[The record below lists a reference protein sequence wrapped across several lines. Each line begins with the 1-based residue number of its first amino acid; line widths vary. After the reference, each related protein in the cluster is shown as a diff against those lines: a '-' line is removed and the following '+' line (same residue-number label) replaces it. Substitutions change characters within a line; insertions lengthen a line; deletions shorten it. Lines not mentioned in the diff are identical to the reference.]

1 MRMVELTE
9 KDIKKTILEI
19 KNLHLL
25 HKDQDAFLILE
36 DFVKALDL
44 LNLESALGMEYKVII
59 AFIQTT
65 IPIHFFYL
73 LAGDIFSNAGEY
85 PKSLEAYK
93 LYHFWAQQVKS
104 HESLKNIDSAIV
116 YSYRS
121 YNEFFLEDL
130 INKTITCS
138 SPSVMN
144 DPFDSIATFWSKKEN
159 LDRLSNLRKNSDSYA
174 KSFNYYRI
182 RSFVANQT
190 TYKADDRLLD
200 NVKMWSH
207 YADSHM
213 GVCARYR
220 LGKHFIK
227 SERPYEVLEKEC
239 KYNVLRLHPM
249 IYKPDFCL
257 KDIKAID
264 TTELICRKHSLWSNE
279 NEVRLIS
286 YNPYSE
292 DKWLAEPLKD
302 STIEEIIFGYRC
314 TEKHKMTIYNIAKD
328 IYPDIQFS
336 EMYIDEEKSL
346 YKMIKKRYQ
355 PHTIGENLPQILEEG
370 NIIKHYNS

>member
-1 MRMVELTE
+1 MKLSDN
-9 KDIKKTILEI
+9 DIKNTIQEI

-25 HKDQDAFLILE
+25 QKDQDAFPLLE
-36 DFVKALDL
+36 DFVNK
-44 LNLESALGMEYKVII
+44 LNLLCLESTLGIENKVMI
-59 AFIQTT
+59 AYIKAT
-65 IPIHFFYL
+65 IPLHEFYL
-73 LAGDIFSNAGEY
+73 LAGDIFSNVGEST
-85 PKSLEAYK
+85 KSLEAYK
-93 LYHFWAQQVKS
+93 LYHFWAQQVRP
-104 HESLKNIDSAIV
+104 HKNLINISSAIV

-121 YNEFFLEDL
+121 YNDHFLEDL

-159 LDRLSNLRKNSDSYA
+159 LDRLSNLRKNSDSYS

-182 RSFVANQT
+182 RSFVANQA

-200 NVKMWSH
+200 NVKMWSY
-207 YADSHM
+207 YADDHK
-213 GVCARYR
+213 GLCVKYR

-227 SERPYEVLEKEC
+227 SEKPYEAFEDEDF
-239 KYNVLRLHPM
+239 KYGVLRLHPM
-249 IYKPDFCL
+249 IYKPDFCV

-264 TTELICRKHSLWSNE
+264 TTELICRKQSLWSE
-279 NEVRLIS
+279 EKEVRLIS

-292 DKWLAEPLKD
+292 DKWFAEPLKD

-328 IYPDIQFS
+328 TYPNVQFS
-336 EMYIDEEKSL
+336 EMDIDETKSL
-346 YKMIKKRYQ
+346 YKMIKKNINHIQ
-355 PHTIGENLPQILEEG
+355 WGEAVIYRSRKQYKTL
-370 NIIKHYNS
+370 

>member
-1 MRMVELTE
+1 M
-9 KDIKKTILEI
+9 KFSDNDIKNKVQEI
-19 KNLHLL
+19 QNLHLSR
-25 HKDQDAFLILE
+25 KDHEAFLILE
-36 DFVKALDL
+36 DFVQELCL
-44 LNLESALGMEYKVII
+44 LNIESTLDIGHKVLI
-59 AFIQTT
+59 AFLQKTM
-65 IPIHFFYL
+65 PLYEFYL
-73 LAGDIFSNAGEY
+73 LAGDIYTNVGENS
-85 PKSLEAYK
+85 KSLEAYK
-93 LYHFWAQQVKS
+93 LYHFWVQQIRL
-104 HESLKNIDSAIV
+104 HESLINKNTAIV

-121 YNEFFLEDL
+121 YNEYFLEDL

-159 LDRLSNLRKNSDSYA
+159 LDRLSNLRKNSDSYS
-174 KSFNYYRI
+174 KSFEYYRI
-182 RSFVANQT
+182 RSFVANST

-213 GVCARYR
+213 GLCVRYR

-227 SERPYEVLEKEC
+227 SEKPYEAFEDEDY
-239 KYNVLRLHPM
+239 KYCVLRLYPM
-249 IYKPDFCL
+249 IYKPDFCI

-264 TTELICRKHSLWSNE
+264 STELICRKQSLWLEE

-292 DKWLAEPLKD
+292 EKWLAEPMKD

-314 TEKHKMTIYNIAKD
+314 TEKHKMTIHNIAKD
-328 IYPDIQFS
+328 IYPDVQFS
-336 EMYIDEEKSL
+336 EMYIDETKSL
-346 YKMIKKRYQ
+346 YKMMKKEYQ
-355 PHTIGENLPQILEEG
+355 THTIGENHKL
-370 NIIKHYNS
+370 

>member
-1 MRMVELTE
+1 MVDLTD
-9 KDIKKTILEI
+9 KGIKNTIQKI
-19 KNLHLL
+19 RNLHLL
-25 HKDQDAFLILE
+25 QKDQAAFSILE
-36 DFVKALDL
+36 DFVQTVDL
-44 LNLESALGMEYKVII
+44 LSIGSTLRMGGKVLM
-59 AFIQTT
+59 AFLQAT
-65 IPIHFFYL
+65 IPLHEFYL
-73 LAGDIFSNAGEY
+73 LAGDIFSNVGEY
-85 PKSLEAYK
+85 TKSLEAYK
-93 LYHFWAQQVKS
+93 FYHFWAQQVKS
-104 HESLKNIDSAIV
+104 HENLINKSSAIV

-121 YNEFFLEDL
+121 YNDYFLEDL

-144 DPFDSIATFWSKKEN
+144 DPFDSIATFWIKKEN
-159 LDRLSNLRKNSDSYA
+159 LDCLCNLRKNSESYS

-213 GVCARYR
+213 GLCARYR

-227 SERPYEVLEKEC
+227 SEKPYEVLEDEEC
-239 KYNVLRLHPM
+239 KYNVLRIHPM
-249 IYKPDFCL
+249 IYKPDFCI

-264 TTELICRKHSLWSNE
+264 TTELICRKHSLWSDE

-286 YNPYSE
+286 YNPYNE

-314 TEKHKMTIYNIAKD
+314 TEQHKITIYNIAKD
-328 IYPDIQFS
+328 IYPDVQFS
-336 EMYIDEEKSL
+336 EMYIDETKSL
-346 YKMIKKRYQ
+346 YKMMKKEYQ
-355 PHTIGENLPQILEEG
+355 PYSHGD
-370 NIIKHYNS
+370 SS